1 VAYHLGIDL
10 LRALLGVAPDA
21 SEEDLHAALRQGVES
36 LFDEGDSAR
45 QVYAFLGHILGLKL
59 EEDAAARVKYLDGP
73 ALQARYIAAF
83 KAYLN
88 ALAGTAPTIL
98 IVEDIHWAD
107 PSSVELGLQVLTLA
121 AEAPIVFV
129 MVTRP
134 DREAAGWRMVEAA
147 REIPGVSAIELHL
160 SPLSEG
166 DSQQLVSNLLEATA
180 LPGSL
185 RQLIQAKAE
194 GNPFYVEEVIR
205 MLIDRGTLQRQGDS
219 WIITRDLKE
228 IEIPDTLQGVIM
240 ARIDRLPEDAKR
252 TLQIAAVIGRRFQ
265 VKVLEEVLRNA
276 ASVG

>member
-1 VAYHLGIDL
+1 
-10 LRALLGVAPDA
+10 
-21 SEEDLHAALRQGVES
+21 
-36 LFDEGDSAR
+36 
-45 QVYAFLGHILGLKL
+45 
-59 EEDAAARVKYLDGP
+59 
-73 ALQARYIAAF
+73 
-83 KAYLN
+83 
-88 ALAGTAPTIL
+88 
-98 IVEDIHWAD
+98 
-107 PSSVELGLQVLTLA
+107 
-121 AEAPIVFV
+121 V

-134 DREAAGWRMVEAA
+134 DQEAAGWRMVTAA

-166 DSQQLVSNLLEATA
+166 DSQQLVSNLLEVTA

-205 MLIDRGTLQRQGDS
+205 MLIDRGSLQRQGDA
-219 WIITRDLKE
+219 WNITRDLKE

-276 ASVG
+276 VAVG

>member
-1 VAYHLGIDL
+1 
-10 LRALLGVAPDA
+10 
-21 SEEDLHAALRQGVES
+21 
-36 LFDEGDSAR
+36 
-45 QVYAFLGHILGLKL
+45 
-59 EEDAAARVKYLDGP
+59 
-73 ALQARYIAAF
+73 
-83 KAYLN
+83 
-88 ALAGTAPTIL
+88 
-98 IVEDIHWAD
+98 
-107 PSSVELGLQVLTLA
+107 
-121 AEAPIVFV
+121 
-129 MVTRP
+129 
-134 DREAAGWRMVEAA
+134 MVEAA

-166 DSQQLVSNLLEATA
+166 DSQQLVSNLLEVTA

-205 MLIDRGTLQRQGDS
+205 MLIDRGSLQRQGDA

-265 VKVLEEVLRNA
+265 VKVLEAVLRSA
-276 ASVG
+276 ASSG

>member
-1 VAYHLGIDL
+1 MRG
-10 LRALLGVAPDA
+10 R
-21 SEEDLHAALRQGVES
+21 STRS
-36 LFDEGDSAR
+36 S
-45 QVYAFLGHILGLKL
+45 GLNL
-59 EEDAAARVKYLDGP
+59 EEDAALRVKYLNGP
-73 ALQARYIAAF
+73 ALQARYVAAF

-88 ALAGTAPTIL
+88 ALARTAPTIL

-107 PSSVELGLQVLTLA
+107 PSSVELGLQILTLA

-134 DREAAGWRMVEAA
+134 DRETAGWRMVEAA

-205 MLIDRGTLQRQGDS
+205 MLIDRGTLQRQGGA
-219 WIITRDLKE
+219 WIIPRDLKE

-276 ASVG
+276 VAVG